1 MNSNDFYKVVF
12 EKWTM
17 TWGQKTL
24 HIGYMIEFSYPVET
38 IVQIECGD
46 IVLAEA
52 MGINKAMRQFGPG
65 HDWENVKYR
74 TNVYTYSTDM

>member
-1 MNSNDFYKVVF
+1 MNLNDLYKN
-12 EKWTM
+12 WIYWGQM
-17 TWGQKTL
+17 HWGQKTL

-46 IVLAEA
+46 KVLAEA

-74 TNVYTYSTDM
+74 TNVYTYSIDM